1 MASERF
7 VMASERAAKK
17 PRRAIPAAQTQ
28 TPAWIALTTHDGHFG
43 PDPLPMAWGDGD
55 PEQRGPV
62 LATTRHPNQRN
73 AIGAHAGSYSIYRG
87 LAVAAGTLDP
97 EYMPKLDLTS
107 PSYRMGPFAAWSDPG
122 KIVTIDPFGHMI
134 TSVFGAH
141 LQAGFDIRPTIAVT
155 HAHIEL
161 PEFKD
166 AIRSGRLTPDG
177 KILTTDGLAH
187 VTKAAIEPVWYL
199 RGGGVRVNTTEQVL
213 RETLFKETNMM
224 YPEVR
229 ETARAARRR
238 AFLLSPNVARARSLS
253 LTTRPNRGARP
264 SRLSSS

>member
-1 MASERF
+1 
-7 VMASERAAKK
+7 
-17 PRRAIPAAQTQ
+17 
-28 TPAWIALTTHDGHFG
+28 
-43 PDPLPMAWGDGD
+43 
-55 PEQRGPV
+55 
-62 LATTRHPNQRN
+62 
-73 AIGAHAGSYSIYRG
+73 
-87 LAVAAGTLDP
+87 
-97 EYMPKLDLTS
+97 MPKLDLTS

-199 RGGGVRVNTTEQVL
+199 PGVAERFNTTEQVL

-229 ETARAARRR
+229 ETTRAARRR

-264 SRLSSS
+264 SRLPSS

>member
-1 MASERF
+1 
-7 VMASERAAKK
+7 
-17 PRRAIPAAQTQ
+17 
-28 TPAWIALTTHDGHFG
+28 
-43 PDPLPMAWGDGD
+43 
-55 PEQRGPV
+55 
-62 LATTRHPNQRN
+62 
-73 AIGAHAGSYSIYRG
+73 
-87 LAVAAGTLDP
+87 
-97 EYMPKLDLTS
+97 MPKLDLTS

-199 RGGGVRVNTTEQVL
+199 PGVAERFNTTEQVL

-229 ETARAARRR
+229 ETPRAARRR

-253 LTTRPNRGARP
+253 LTIRPNRGARP

>member
-87 LAVAAGTLDP
+87 LAVAAMMHHNKKLMIMGSP
-97 EYMPKLDLTS
+97 PKTHSSMGS
-107 PSYRMGPFAAWSDPG
+107 PQKYLIMG
-122 KIVTIDPFGHMI
+122 
-134 TSVFGAH
+134 
-141 LQAGFDIRPTIAVT
+141 
-155 HAHIEL
+155 
-161 PEFKD
+161 
-166 AIRSGRLTPDG
+166 
-177 KILTTDGLAH
+177 
-187 VTKAAIEPVWYL
+187 
-199 RGGGVRVNTTEQVL
+199 
-213 RETLFKETNMM
+213 
-224 YPEVR
+224 
-229 ETARAARRR
+229 
-238 AFLLSPNVARARSLS
+238 SPQKQ
-253 LTTRPNRGARP
+253 T
-264 SRLSSS
+264 